1 MADEN
6 KFSYLDEEGAVQL
19 VGQIFTEVNER
30 IKNRIVSEVKE
41 NDDTHVPS
49 AAAVYR
55 AIANKSK
62 YRFTPYTGTIT
73 DIDNPLS
80 DTIYLQRDSEL
91 DKSWT
96 MYVYDE
102 SIGWINI
109 GDTNIDL
116 SDYWSKSDEDVA
128 ELKSRLGIDDKI
140 SNSQMI
146 KIDKESLYKLIADID
161 SKIKPD
167 APVYTLTIEYIGP
180 NGKMIAS
187 PIIDSYY
194 DGETYFVPSP
204 NIPGYTPDIDIAKG
218 VIDSNISIT
227 VTYSILSNTM
237 N

>member
-6 KFSYLDEEGAVQL
+6 KFNYLDEEGATRL
-19 VGQIFTEVNER
+19 VEQIFTEVNER
-30 IKNRIVSEVKE
+30 IKNRIVSDVKE
-41 NDDTHVPS
+41 DDNTHAPS

-55 AIANKSK
+55 AIATKSK
-62 YRFTPYTGTIT
+62 YRFTPYTGIIT
-73 DIDNPLS
+73 DIATPLV
-80 DTIYLQRDSEL
+80 DTIYLQRDDES

-128 ELKSRLGIDDKI
+128 ELKTRLGIDDKV
-140 SNSQMI
+140 SNDQMI

-161 SKIKPD
+161 SKISPD
-167 APVYTLTIEYIGP
+167 APVYTLTVEYMGP
-180 NGKMIAS
+180 NGKVIAS

-194 DGETYFVPSP
+194 DGETYFIPSP
-204 NIPGYTPDIDIAKG
+204 NIPGYTPDIDTVKG
-218 VIDSNISIT
+218 VVDSNTNIT
-227 VTYSILSNTM
+227 VTYSVIK
-237 N
+237 